1 LPVLGE
7 TTVFKIRIFFVLA
20 VLLMAARATMAEDAL
35 VDPGG
40 WSIHH
45 ELLPHSQDHS
55 KAIELFW
62 TKPEGKGPFPAV
74 LLIHGHQ
81 ETERNGGA
89 AYVLTGRL
97 GIMARRGYV
106 AAAVSQPGYGNSA
119 GPPDYCGPY
128 TQQAALVAID
138 FLRRQPFV

>member
-7 TTVFKIRIFFVLA
+7 TTLLGIRIFLVLA
-20 VLLMAARATMAEDAL
+20 VLLMMAARVTVAEDAL

-40 WSIHH
+40 WSIHR
-45 ELLPHSQDHS
+45 ELLPYSQDHS

-81 ETERNGGA
+81 ESERNGGE

-106 AAAVSQPGYGNSA
+106 GAAVSEPGYGNSA
-119 GPPDYCGPY
+119 GPPDY
-128 TQQAALVAID
+128 
-138 FLRRQPFV
+138 RRTKNAPNTTRSRG